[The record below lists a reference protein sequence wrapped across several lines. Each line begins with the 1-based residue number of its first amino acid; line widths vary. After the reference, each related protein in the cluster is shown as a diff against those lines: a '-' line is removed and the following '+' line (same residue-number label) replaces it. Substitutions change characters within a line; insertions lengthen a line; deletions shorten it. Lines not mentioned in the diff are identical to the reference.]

1 MNQVLEFAAAAGL
14 LTLVP
19 GPDTLLVLRSALAGS
34 RAEATAAAAG
44 VCTALAGWGCAAGL
58 GLAAL
63 LREWPG
69 LFTALRYLGVAY
81 LAYLGIRAFSR
92 RAGPADT
99 AEQAEPRQP
108 ARLRRGYLRGVAT
121 NATNPKVG
129 LFYLALF
136 PQFIPA
142 GGSVLRYSL
151 LLASIHVTE
160 SMVWLT
166 AVAIGASW
174 LSGRLRRPGTD
185 RWVGR
190 LSGSAFLAFA
200 VRLAWR

>member
-1 MNQVLEFAAAAGL
+1 VSLVLEFAAAAGL
-14 LTLVP
+14 LTLIP

-34 RAEATAAAAG
+34 RAEAVAAAAG

-69 LFTALRYLGVAY
+69 LFTALRYVGVAY
-81 LAYLGIRAFSR
+81 LAYLGFRAFR
-92 RAGPADT
+92 TPAAP
-99 AEQAEPRQP
+99 AEAAIPDRQRQP
-108 ARLRRGYLRGVAT
+108 ARFRRGYLRGVAT

-129 LFYLALF
+129 FFYLALF

-142 GGSVLRYSL
+142 GASVLGHSML
-151 LLASIHVTE
+151 LTSIQVAE
-160 SMVWLT
+160 SMAWLT
-166 AVAIGASW
+166 AVAVGATW
-174 LSGRLRRPGTD
+174 LRGRLRRPGTD